1 MNKILAHVILNYFSF
16 SFNFIKIEKNVP
28 TFLEF
33 GLYIYVNIFLKL
45 IVPKVFF
52 AFFILFYVL
61 AFKNL
66 QS

>member
-33 GLYIYVNIFLKL
+33 GLYIYVNIYLKH
-45 IVPKVFF
+45 IVPTFFF
-52 AFFILFYVL
+52 AFILFYVL